1 MRTPPPPVFLLGS
14 MFSVQFGSAFA
25 DKLFAQAGPAGT
37 VLMRLGLSALILI
50 VAVRPRLRGRTRA
63 DLYAVAAYGLV
74 LGTMNWTFYEALH
87 RLPLGVAVTIEF
99 TGPLVVAAVG
109 SRRLLDGLWVLLAAA
124 GVLLL
129 AFGGSHHGVTTA
141 GVLLALGAGACW
153 AGYILTSKR
162 VGTTF
167 STMDGLSIALCFG
180 TLVALPAGIVEGGS
194 ALGRPSVL
202 LGGLAVAVLSSIVPY
217 SLELTALRR
226 ISGATFGLLM
236 SLSPAVAALAG
247 VVTLGQ
253 HLSTVLLVAL
263 ALVVVASIGTTLSSR
278 SGVAAAVGA
287 DLPVP

>member
-1 MRTPPPPVFLLGS
+1 M
-14 MFSVQFGSAFA
+14 QFGSAFA

-37 VLMRLGLSALILI
+37 VLMRLGLSALIMMA
-50 VAVRPRLRGRTRA
+50 VVRPSLRRSRA
-63 DLYAVAAYGLV
+63 DVYAVAAYGLV

-129 AFGGSHHGVTTA
+129 ALAGSHHGVTRV
-141 GVLLALGAGACW
+141 GVLLALVAGTCW
-153 AGYILTSKR
+153 AGYIVTSKR
-162 VGTTF
+162 VGLTF
-167 STMDGLSIALCFG
+167 STRDGLAMALCFG
-180 TLVALPAGIVEGGS
+180 TLVALPAGIIEGGS

-202 LGGLAVAVLSSIVPY
+202 AGGLGVALLSSIIPY

-226 ISGATFGLLM
+226 LSAATFGLLM

-247 VVTLGQ
+247 VITLGQ
-253 HLSTVLLVAL
+253 HLSAILLVAL
-263 ALVVVASIGTTLSSR
+263 VLVVTASIGTTLSSR
-278 SGVAAAVGA
+278 RRPPLAETPAT
-287 DLPVP
+287 P

>member
-1 MRTPPPPVFLLGS
+1 

-25 DKLFAQAGPAGT
+25 TKLFHQAGPGGT
-37 VLMRLGLSALILI
+37 VLLRLGLSALILAI
-50 VAVRPRLRGRTRA
+50 SVRPRVRRRTRA
-63 DLYAVAAYGLV
+63 DLYAVAAYGLI
-74 LGTMNWTFYEALH
+74 LGTMNWTFYEALN

-99 TGPLVVAAVG
+99 TGPLVVAAAG

-129 AFGGSHHGVTTA
+129 ALRGNHHGVTTA

-180 TLVALPAGIVEGGS
+180 TLVALPAGIVEGGT

-202 LGGLAVAVLSSIVPY
+202 LGGLGIALLSSIIPY

-226 ISGATFGLLM
+226 LRAATFGLLM

-247 VVTLGQ
+247 VITLGQ
-253 HLSTVLLVAL
+253 HLSGVLLAAL
-263 ALVVVASIGTTLSSR
+263 GLVVVASVGTSLTSR
-278 SGVAAAVGA
+278 SARPAESEAETDA
-287 DLPVP
+287 TLPLL

>member
-1 MRTPPPPVFLLGS
+1 LLGS
-14 MFSVQFGSAFA
+14 IFSVQFGSAFA
-25 DKLFAQAGPAGT
+25 DKLFARAGPGGT
-37 VLMRLGLSALILI
+37 VLLRLGLSALILT
-50 VAVRPRLRGRTRA
+50 VAVRPKLRGRSRS

-99 TGPLVVAAVG
+99 TGPLVVAAAG
-109 SRRLLDGLWVLLAAA
+109 SRRLLDGLWLLLAAA

-129 AFGGSHHGVTTA
+129 ALGGNHHGVTRV
-141 GVLLALGAGACW
+141 GVLLALTAGACW
-153 AGYILTSKR
+153 AGYIVASKR

-180 TLVALPAGIVEGGS
+180 TLVALPAGIIEGGT

-202 LGGLAVAVLSSIVPY
+202 LGGLGVALLSSIIPY

-226 ISGATFGLLM
+226 LSAATFGLLM

-247 VVTLGQ
+247 IITLGQ
-253 HLSTVLLVAL
+253 HLSGVLVI
-263 ALVVVASIGTTLSSR
+263 ALVLVVIASVGTSLS
-278 SGVAAAVGA
+278 GHPLAKE
-287 DLPVP
+287 